1 MQSIEIQAKTID
13 EAVEQGLEKLGACYA
28 DVEVEVISN
37 GGMFKKAK
45 VKLTLKESAKK
56 PEPVAE
62 KKEIPAPVVGAAPC
76 RPCDKPARE
85 EKSEEKKE
93 EKSSKERV
101 GAVNNRPVKQ
111 TSSSAVLDCD
121 PDTSPKLIAATK
133 FVQGLLEGLGN
144 TSTVTPK
151 IEERTYQININGDD
165 VGRLIGKGGEALNAL
180 QTLVST
186 IAIAHANGDNKR
198 VYVNVENYKERREE
212 TLKTLARR
220 KAEYVASSGKTVRLD
235 PMNPRDRAIVHTALQ
250 DVAGIRTYSTGEGD
264 KRRLCIAPEKKDG
277 DAAE

>member
-1 MQSIEIQAKTID
+1 MQTIEVQAKTID
-13 EAVEQGLEKLGACYA
+13 EAIEIGLEKLGAGYA

-45 VKLTLKESAKK
+45 VKLTLKESVLVRTAHTSEASQKEEPKPEIK
-56 PEPVAE
+56 PEP
-62 KKEIPAPVVGAAPC
+62 KIEISQPVVGAASC
-76 RPCDKPARE
+76 RPCDEPAKKEKPKPAV
-85 EKSEEKKE
+85 KSE
-93 EKSSKERV
+93 
-101 GAVNNRPVKQ
+101 
-111 TSSSAVLDCD
+111 VLDCD
-121 PDTSPKLIAATK
+121 PDTSPKLIACTK

-151 IEERTYQININGDD
+151 IEERSYQVNINGED

-186 IAIAHANGDNKR
+186 IAIANANGDNKR

-212 TLKTLARR
+212 TLKTLAKR
-220 KAEYVASSGKTVRLD
+220 KAEYVVSSGKTVRLD

-250 DVAGIRTYSTGEGD
+250 EVPGVRTYSTGEGD
-264 KRRLCIAPEKKDG
+264 KRRLCIAPERKEDG
-277 DAAE
+277 DE